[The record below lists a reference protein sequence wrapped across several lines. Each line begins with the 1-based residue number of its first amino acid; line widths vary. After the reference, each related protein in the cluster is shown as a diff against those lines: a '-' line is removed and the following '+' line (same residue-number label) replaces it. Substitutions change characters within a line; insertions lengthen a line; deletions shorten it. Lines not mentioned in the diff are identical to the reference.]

1 MVLRE
6 RSSIGA
12 GETERGGFRVFDFW
26 GFQVM
31 ASPSRFHS
39 HLLLTQSKGRVW
51 SECARKLCK
60 PYVHVLRVCDLL
72 VSTTGRR
79 ESAFT

>member
-12 GETERGGFRVFDFW
+12 GDTERGDVRVFYFW

-51 SECARKLCK
+51 REFAKIMQTVRTCTAR
-60 PYVHVLRVCDLL
+60 VI
-72 VSTTGRR
+72 
-79 ESAFT
+79 F

>member
-51 SECARKLCK
+51 TLE
-60 PYVHVLRVCDLL
+60 RVCAKIMQTIRTCIAR
-72 VSTTGRR
+72 V
-79 ESAFT
+79 

>member
-31 ASPSRFHS
+31 ASPSRAVPLPPATHS
-39 HLLLTQSKGRVW
+39 VKRTCL
-51 SECARKLCK
+51 E
-60 PYVHVLRVCDLL
+60 RVCAKIMQTIRTCIAR
-72 VSTTGRR
+72 V
-79 ESAFT
+79 

>member
-12 GETERGGFRVFDFW
+12 GETERGGVRVFDFW

-31 ASPSRFHS
+31 ASPSRAVPLPPATHS
-39 HLLLTQSKGRVW
+39 VKRTCLDFGESVRENYANHTYMY
-51 SECARKLCK
+51 CAC
-60 PYVHVLRVCDLL
+60 VI
-72 VSTTGRR
+72 
-79 ESAFT
+79 F